1 MHSRQCPRGSA
12 ACAAL
17 LVATRL
23 AGTDVSVPSLRWEAS
38 RKETLESPKERRKT
52 PAMCNEFFMVH
63 KVLKK
68 RKVLITTAPKGKA
81 RETESL
87 SKEAIA
93 RSTAALLALARSTSL
108 SNTIDA
114 KLSAACMELKSLIVE
129 LTQSHSCDEL
139 VECQA
144 VQSKVQK
151 AQKLTASHKAWTVKH
166 TVTTYQAFQKAYA
179 AACESLNDSV
189 PDYIH
194 AAMCVR
200 ATIQEAIANNNAEEA
215 LKIMMQ
221 GSVINGRKYSQESL
235 AELQDWTFQLAMEAH
250 LNATKTQRQFWDR

>member
-1 MHSRQCPRGSA
+1 VFDSD
-12 ACAAL
+12 
-17 LVATRL
+17 ATSFS
-23 AGTDVSVPSLRWEAS
+23 GS
-38 RKETLESPKERRKT
+38 RK
-52 PAMCNEFFMVH
+52 A
-63 KVLKK
+63 KK
-68 RKVLITTAPKGKA
+68 QKVLITAAPKGKSRA
-81 RETESL
+81 TESL
-87 SKEAIA
+87 SKEAIV

-129 LTQSHSCDEL
+129 LTQSHNCDEL

-166 TVTTYQAFQKAYA
+166 TVTTYQVFQEAYA
-179 AACESLNDSV
+179 AACECLNDSV

-200 ATIQEAIANNNAEEA
+200 ATIQEAIANNKTEEA

-221 GSVINGRKYSQESL
+221 GSVINGRKFSQESM

-250 LNATKTQRQFWDR
+250 LKATKTQRQFWDR